1 MYTICMLAGIIEVAN
16 SIVELITYFFPD
28 TIDKLDPEASRVIG
42 APPIFI
48 ER

>member
-1 MYTICMLAGIIEVAN
+1 MYAGIIEVAN

-28 TIDKLDPEASRVIG
+28 TIDKLDPEVSRVIG